1 METSERKISPYPN
14 IPPVIETKDEEY
26 LDSGVTSKLS
36 IAGHPIHPVIVTMP
50 IGLLISALIS
60 DVVYWGT
67 TDVFWARASFWLI
80 VGGIISGVAA
90 GITGM
95 FDFVKVKRVRDRSA
109 GWIHMIGNIGVL
121 LLSIINMWTRLGD
134 PASPIVPWGLVLSL
148 VIASLLGVTGWF
160 GGELTFRHK
169 VGVIGAG
176 PDNVP

>member
-1 METSERKISPYPN
+1 MATNERRISPYPN

-60 DVVYWGT
+60 DVVYWVT
-67 TDVFWARASFWLI
+67 SDLFWASASFWLI

-90 GITGM
+90 GLTGM
-95 FDFVKVKRVRDRSA
+95 VDFVKIKRVRNRSA

-134 PASPIVPWGLVLSL
+134 PVAPILPWGLVLSL
-148 VIASLLGVTGWF
+148 IVASLLGVTGWF

-169 VGVIGAG
+169 IGIIGAG
-176 PDNVP
+176 PENLP